1 MRKLFFVVIIILSN
15 KLFAQLEI
23 TAGMGIG
30 FVNNSSVADY
40 VNLNFAA
47 NGKQLKSFNSA
58 IDFYLEADYSISN
71 SFQLGL
77 EYDEMYFSYTNLQ
90 TTAGDYELNYYHHKP
105 SLVAFYVF
113 RGTGYNFKF
122 GGGAGPRFI
131 SLEEK
136 LPLVSARQRYKSSG
150 VGLLLKGQGNTLLG
164 GNFYA
169 NIAVDLRYDFP
180 GEPED
185 EDGQALVNNS
195 YQENV
200 NVNSLTFGLKL
211 GVSYF
216 F

>member
-1 MRKLFFVVIIILSN
+1 MRKLLFVIIILLSN
-15 KLFAQLEI
+15 KLFAQVEL

-58 IDFYLEADYSISN
+58 IDFYFEADYSITN

-90 TTAGDYELNYYHHKP
+90 ITAGDYELNYYHHKP
-105 SLVAFYVF
+105 SAVAYYVY
-113 RGTGYNFKF
+113 RGEGYNFKV
-122 GGGAGPRFI
+122 GGGAGPRFV

-136 LPLVSARQRYKSSG
+136 LPLVRAKQIYKSSG
-150 VGLLLKGQGNTLLG
+150 FGMMIKGQGNTLLG

-211 GVSYF
+211 GVTYF

>member
-1 MRKLFFVVIIILSN
+1 MRKIV
-15 KLFAQLEI
+15 LEA
-23 TAGMGIG
+23 TKKFEELGAAGMGIG
-30 FVNNSSVADY
+30 FVNNSSVTDY

-58 IDFYLEADYSISN
+58 IDFYIEADYSISN

-77 EYDEMYFSYTNLQ
+77 EYDAVYFSYTNLQ
-90 TTAGDYELNYYHHKP
+90 VTSGDYELNYYHYKP

-113 RGTGYNFKF
+113 RGAGYNFKF

-136 LPLVSARQRYKSSG
+136 LPLVSARQNYKSSG
-150 VGLLLKGQGNTLLG
+150 VGFLLKGQGNTLLG

-169 NIAVDLRYDFP
+169 NIAVDMRYDFP

-185 EDGQALVNNS
+185 GNGQALVNNS
-195 YQENV
+195 FRENV

>member
-1 MRKLFFVVIIILSN
+1 MKKIVLVILILLSN
-15 KLFAQLEI
+15 KLIAQVEL
-23 TAGMGIG
+23 TAGMGIA

-77 EYDEMYFSYTNLQ
+77 EYDAVYFSYTNLQ
-90 TTAGDYELNYYHHKP
+90 ITAGDYELNYYHYKP
-105 SLVAFYVF
+105 SLVGFYVF
-113 RGTGYNFKF
+113 RGAGYNFKF

-136 LPLVSARQRYKSSG
+136 LPLVRIKPNYKSSG
-150 VGLLLKGQGNTLLG
+150 FGMLLKGQGNTLLG

-169 NIAVDLRYDFP
+169 NIALDLRYDFP

-185 EDGQALVNNS
+185 SNGQALVNNS
-195 YQENV
+195 FQENV
-200 NVNSLTFGLKL
+200 NINSLTFGLKL

>member
-1 MRKLFFVVIIILSN
+1 MRKYFLIIIILFSH
-15 KLFAQLEI
+15 KIFAQVEF

-40 VNLNFAA
+40 VNLNFAD

-58 IDFYLEADYSISN
+58 IDFYIEADYSITN

-77 EYDEMYFSYTNLQ
+77 EYDAVYFSYTNLQ
-90 TTAGDYELNYYHHKP
+90 ITAGDYELNYYHYKP
-105 SLVAFYVF
+105 SLVGFYVF
-113 RGTGYNFKF
+113 KGSGYNFKF

-136 LPLVSARQRYKSSG
+136 LPLVSAKSNYKSSG
-150 VGLLLKGQGNTLLG
+150 VGLLLKAQGNTLLG

-169 NIAVDLRYDFP
+169 NIAIDMRYDFP

-185 EDGQALVNNS
+185 NNGQTLVNNS
-195 YQENV
+195 FQENV
-200 NVNSLTFGLKL
+200 NINSLTFGLKL